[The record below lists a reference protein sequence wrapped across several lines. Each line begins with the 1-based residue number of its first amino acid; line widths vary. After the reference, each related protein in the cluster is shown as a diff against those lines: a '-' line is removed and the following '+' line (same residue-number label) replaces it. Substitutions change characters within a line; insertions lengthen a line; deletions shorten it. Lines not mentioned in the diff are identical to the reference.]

1 MVLVENS
8 WRWAV
13 DSHNGISEGA
23 LGRPRSARQLHVCR
37 LPLGGVCAP
46 WWKIVLTLLTTCQHT
61 REAASVCVCLCVCTH
76 VNDHLS
82 RLERIMRPEEP
93 LQQGSAPSSFC
104 SCSASLSRLAEVR
117 WPRVFTSISAGFPSA
132 CRSVTPGFGTASHL
146 IFIVCCFTVG
156 DAASCLNVSISL
168 RKVLICKQLFTRL
181 ASGWFLL
188 LTCLSPQT
196 RNTPRFLRPW
206 LLWDGTVSH
215 SDCSTAVLMF
225 LNEGFVVFGPY
236 VLTE

>member
-8 WRWAV
+8 CRWAV

-104 SCSASLSRLAEVR
+104 SRSASLSRLAEVR
-117 WPRVFTSISAGFPSA
+117 W
-132 CRSVTPGFGTASHL
+132 ASRPAFL
-146 IFIVCCFTVG
+146 LPVE
-156 DAASCLNVSISL
+156 AL
-168 RKVLICKQLFTRL
+168 RL
-181 ASGWFLL
+181 ALALHPTWS
-188 LTCLSPQT
+188 LS
-196 RNTPRFLRPW
+196 FV
-206 LLWDGTVSH
+206 VSQ
-215 SDCSTAVLMF
+215 SEMLPVVWMF
-225 LNEGFVVFGPY
+225 LSASGKCWSANSCSLV
-236 VLTE
+236 